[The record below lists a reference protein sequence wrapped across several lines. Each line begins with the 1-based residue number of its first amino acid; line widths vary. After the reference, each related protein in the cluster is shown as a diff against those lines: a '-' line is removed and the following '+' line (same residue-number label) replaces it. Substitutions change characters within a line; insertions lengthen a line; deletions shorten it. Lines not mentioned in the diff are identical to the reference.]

1 MIYSRPG
8 ALHTMDFRALQPEYA
23 ATWRAMAINDDQR
36 KAFEKVAARLYSA
49 LPLYQAVERTT
60 GVPAAVIAVIH
71 ERESGGRF
79 DRHLHNG
86 DPLTERTYHVP
97 AGRPV
102 IGDPPFS
109 WAESARDALIY
120 ENLAGIKDWT
130 VERALFSW
138 ETYNGFG
145 YRLGPRAGG
154 VKYPPMRSP
163 YLWGGTNQQQPGKYV
178 ADGVFD
184 PNVMDVQL
192 GCAGLFTMLCA
203 IDPALRLPLAG
214 EPGPQPDEHPVPLP
228 PVRPPLPPMPRPR
241 PPTPPAP
248 VQQGLV
254 AALVAVL
261 LGAFIAFREQA
272 IAFLHALFN

>member
-1 MIYSRPG
+1 
-8 ALHTMDFRALQPEYA
+8 MDFRALQPEYA
-23 ATWRAMAINDDQR
+23 ATWRAMAIDDDKR
-36 KAFEKVAARLYSA
+36 KAFERVAARLYSA

-60 GVPAAVIAVIH
+60 GVPAVVIAVIH

-102 IGDPPFS
+102 SGDPPFS
-109 WAESARDALIY
+109 WEESARDALIY
-120 ENLAGIKDWT
+120 ENLAGIKGWT

-145 YRLGPRAGG
+145 YRNRGL
-154 VKYPPMRSP
+154 RSP

-184 PNVMDVQL
+184 PRVMDVQL

-214 EPGPQPDEHPVPLP
+214 GPGPQPDEHPVPLP
-228 PVRPPLPPMPRPR
+228 PVRPPTPWPRPR
-241 PPTPPAP
+241 PPQPPAP